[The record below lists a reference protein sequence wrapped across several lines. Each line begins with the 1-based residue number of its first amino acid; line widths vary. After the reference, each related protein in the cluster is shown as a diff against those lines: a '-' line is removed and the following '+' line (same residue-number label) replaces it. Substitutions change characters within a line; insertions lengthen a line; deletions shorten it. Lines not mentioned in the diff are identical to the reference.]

1 MTTSGCEAALD
12 IDPDSGESSQALI
25 CLFVFQPCLSFAEK
39 TAKCRIAGRRL
50 LGHTVA
56 HDGDGIY
63 QDTCFARHQGA
74 GERSGAAAVADGIG
88 MAEARD

>member
-1 MTTSGCEAALD
+1 MRESRSADRRTDDEEEEGAAA
-12 IDPDSGESSQALI
+12 SER
-25 CLFVFQPCLSFAEK
+25 CLSFAEN

-63 QDTCFARHQGA
+63 QDTCFARYEGA
-74 GERSGAAAVADGIG
+74 GE
-88 MAEARD
+88 